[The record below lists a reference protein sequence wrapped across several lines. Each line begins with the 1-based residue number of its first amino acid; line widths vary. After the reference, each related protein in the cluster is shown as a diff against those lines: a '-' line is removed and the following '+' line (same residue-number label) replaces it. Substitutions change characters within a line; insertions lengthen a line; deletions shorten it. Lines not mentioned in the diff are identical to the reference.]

1 MINNLLKTFYSI
13 AIILFIALVITT
25 YFSQENLSKIKND
38 IQAAE
43 QKNQI
48 SKSDLILLKNDTNN
62 VILYNTDQEKKEKIK
77 KRSIWELLK

>member
-1 MINNLLKTFYSI
+1 MINNLLKIFYSI
-13 AIILFIALVITT
+13 AIVLFTVLVITT

-38 IQAAE
+38 IYDAE

>member
-25 YFSQENLSKIKND
+25 YFSENLSKIKND

-43 QKNQI
+43 QNQI
-48 SKSDLILLKNDTNN
+48 SKSDLILLKNIQTM
-62 VILYNTDQEKKEKIK
+62 
-77 KRSIWELLK
+77 